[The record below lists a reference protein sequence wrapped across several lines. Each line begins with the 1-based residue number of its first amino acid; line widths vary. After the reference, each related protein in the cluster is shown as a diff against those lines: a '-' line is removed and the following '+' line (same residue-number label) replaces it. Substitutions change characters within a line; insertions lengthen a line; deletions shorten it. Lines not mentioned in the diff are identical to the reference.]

1 MAIRK
6 IKLPLL
12 KKKKKTHIF
21 QLPNKLCIVLYVLY
35 MFICFICLYVFIW
48 STNFTKSSTFIHDSL
63 RMLPYLA
70 QDKYEFV
77 LDV

>member
-12 KKKKKTHIF
+12 KKKKHTFFSYQI
-21 QLPNKLCIVLYVLY
+21 NYVLFY
-35 MFICFICLYVFIW
+35 MFYICLYVFIW
-48 STNFTKSSTFIHDSL
+48 STNFTKSFTFIHDSL
-63 RMLPYLA
+63 RMLLPYLA

>member
-12 KKKKKTHIF
+12 KKKTHIF

-35 MFICFICLYVFIW
+35 MFICFY
-48 STNFTKSSTFIHDSL
+48 
-63 RMLPYLA
+63 M
-70 QDKYEFV
+70 KYKFHKIIYFYP
-77 LDV
+77 